1 MSFSLIDEAD
11 CTTPT
16 RRGVGANDSW
26 HVFLPSDAMH
36 TTVCYFGADIPGAG
50 QVSSAQW
57 NDFVEVSVRVI
68 FNIHNTRSTGSC
80 VVLQRRLQ
88 ELNKLLTLSA
98 GGQKHIATKLESF
111 TLPLWTAKQVVPLA
125 KKHDSSKKQ
134 KKTAGS
140 GGNIIGGDGGEEGRS
155 WRVLEE

>member
-111 TLPLWTAKQVVPLA
+111 TLSETTGYWKGHRESTFVLTVIHSKASAPWALQVC
-125 KKHDSSKKQ
+125 
-134 KKTAGS
+134 
-140 GGNIIGGDGGEEGRS
+140 RS
-155 WRVLEE
+155 QWHRVRRT